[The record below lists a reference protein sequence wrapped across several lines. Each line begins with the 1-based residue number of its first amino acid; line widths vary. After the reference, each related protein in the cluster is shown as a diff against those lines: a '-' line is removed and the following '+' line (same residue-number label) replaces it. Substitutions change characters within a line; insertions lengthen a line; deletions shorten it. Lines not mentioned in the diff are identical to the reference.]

1 VIVLPEDRCVEILLD
16 LAAAFNKAAKC
27 FSDSQAHAQTCLEG
41 LREISKIYRGGG
53 LETIDLG
60 GVKKGLEG
68 IPLYGS
74 AYIGGDPLRVK
85 AELGSLY
92 RSFGVREIGEM
103 SDHIS
108 VELEFL
114 SLLLAKAAYARAK
127 GDRHLEEEAGKA
139 IYIVCKEHLS
149 LLFEGIGRAIEVKG
163 DRASKMLIGTFK
175 KILYNVERIGS
186 SIRTCPG

>member
-1 VIVLPEDRCVEILLD
+1 LPEDRCVEILLD

-27 FSDSQAHAQTCLEG
+27 FSDSQAHAQTCSEG
-41 LREISKIYRGGG
+41 LREISKIYGGGG
-53 LETIDLG
+53 LETIDPG
-60 GVKKGLEG
+60 EVRRGLEG

-74 AYIGGDPLRVK
+74 AHIGGDPLRVK

-92 RSFGVREIGEM
+92 RSFGVREVGEM

-139 IYIVCKEHLS
+139 IDIIMKEHLAP
-149 LLFEGIGRAIEVKG
+149 LIKG
-163 DRASKMLIGTFK
+163 
-175 KILYNVERIGS
+175 VERALAARGDNALRRLIEALGKGLSEIEIVRGS
-186 SIRTCPG
+186 AMGCIA